1 MAATGGVRPK
11 IMATTSFS
19 GVGSGID
26 FSVIRDA
33 ILDQRTRPVTQMQSK
48 VSEFNSRIDSL
59 KQLNTA
65 LAALTTASEALI
77 NRDLGNG
84 RSASSTDSSIITASA
99 SSSANIGS
107 FDVVVGRLASNLAQ
121 ASRSFSSTT
130 SAVLAGGATTAT
142 FELRKGGAATGTVIT
157 IDSQNNTLEGLRD
170 AINAANAGVTA
181 SIVDVNGDG
190 TGNQLVL
197 NSKDTGAVGRVELA
211 ETTATGTLADL
222 NIRSLNP
229 PDADMAKLDAQLT
242 INGLSITRST
252 NTVSDAVAGVTLN
265 LKKAGSTSVSVTQS
279 TDIENKLRGFITAYN
294 TIQEA
299 IANQYKK
306 DSKDRPTGVLA
317 GDSTMRNVQRQLRD
331 ATSSLSLANGG
342 AFTALTDL
350 GITKDENGNLVL
362 NSATFNEKLKTNPDD
377 VKALLFGA
385 ADAQEGLF
393 EKINT
398 VSKSLSDSIT
408 GSVQNAI
415 TGYQS
420 TVTGLNARISDRL
433 AALQQLKATLT
444 KRFSVADAAI
454 GQLNGQ
460 GTALGNIIT
469 SLNNANKNS

>member
-1 MAATGGVRPK
+1 
-11 IMATTSFS
+11 MATTSFS

-33 ILDQRTRPVTQMQSK
+33 ILDQRTRPVTLMQTR
-48 VSEFNSRIDSL
+48 VSDYNSRIESL

-65 LAALTTASEALI
+65 LATLTTASEALI
-77 NRDLGNG
+77 NRDLGSG
-84 RSASSTDSSIITASA
+84 RSAAAGDSSIMLASA
-99 SSSANIGS
+99 NSTANIGS
-107 FDVVVGRLASNLAQ
+107 FDVAVTRLASSLAQ

-130 SAVLAGGATTAT
+130 TGILAGGATTGT
-142 FELRKGGAATGTVIT
+142 FELRKGGAATGTAIT

-197 NSKDTGAVGRVELA
+197 NSKDTGATGRVELV
-211 ETTATGTLADL
+211 ETSATGTLTDL

-229 PDADMAKLDAQLT
+229 PDADFAKLDAQLT
-242 INGLSITRST
+242 INGLAITRST

-265 LKKAGSTSVSVTQS
+265 LKKVGSTTVGVTQS

-294 TIQEA
+294 TIQDA

-306 DSKDRPTGVLA
+306 DGQNRPTGVLA
-317 GDSTMRNVQRQLRD
+317 GDSTLRNVQRQLRD
-331 ATSSLSLANGG
+331 ATTSLSLDNGG
-342 AFTALTDL
+342 TFTALTDL
-350 GITKDENGNLVL
+350 GITKDANGNLALDSV
-362 NSATFNEKLKTNPDD
+362 AFNEKLKNNPDD

-393 EKINT
+393 ETFNT
-398 VSKSLSDSIT
+398 VSKNLSDSIT

-415 TGYQS
+415 KGYQS
-420 TVTGLNARISDRL
+420 SVTGLNARISDRL
-433 AALQQLKATLT
+433 AALQLLKTTLT
-444 KRFSVADAAI
+444 NRFSVADAAI

-460 GTALGNIIT
+460 GTALTNIIT
-469 SLNNANKNS
+469 SLNNANQNS